1 MSPDLAIAVVLV
13 PAWAYLIGAAM
24 AVMRFTRR
32 PFPTPP
38 DRPAVS
44 VMKPLH
50 GAEPGLYENL
60 RSFAEQDYPSV
71 QTVLGVNDPADSALP
86 AARALIGDLHCRDI
100 TLVVDKRANAS
111 HPKGAHLTNLLGP
124 ACR

>member
-32 PFPTPP
+32 PLPTPP

-60 RSFAEQDYPSV
+60 RSFA
-71 QTVLGVNDPADSALP
+71 
-86 AARALIGDLHCRDI
+86 
-100 TLVVDKRANAS
+100 
-111 HPKGAHLTNLLGP
+111 
-124 ACR
+124 